1 MVMKIVVA
9 IDSFKGSLSSLEAGT
24 AIKNGIHLA
33 DPSADIHICPLADGG
48 EGTLDALVQ
57 SLGGEKRSIQVTGPL
72 GESVEMPNM
81 AFFLTRKQQFWKLH
95 RRQALHWFRRKKRNP
110 LHTTSFGIGEMIKDA
125 ISQGCR
131 QFIVGL
137 GGSATNDGG
146 IGMLQALGFELLD
159 ASGQPVPFG
168 AKGLENFTAISHCNV
183 LPELADCQFQ
193 IACDVKNPLYGN
205 DGCSYVFGPQ
215 KGATPTMAEKMDQWM
230 IRYAQIVKK
239 TYPEKAHPLFP
250 GAGAAGGL
258 GFAFLTFTNATLASG
273 IQIILEQIEAEAL
286 IQDADLVIT
295 GEGKLDEQTAM
306 GKAPM
311 GIASLAKKY
320 SKPVIAFSGCASH
333 DAGVCNKYG
342 IDAFFP
348 ILRSPCT
355 LAEAMKKEIA
365 AQNLTD
371 TAEQVYRL
379 WQIRPTN

>member
-72 GESVEMPNM
+72 GESVE
-81 AFFLTRKQQFWKLH
+81 AKYGILSDQKTAILEIASAAGLTLVPEE
-95 RRQALHWFRRKKRNP
+95 KRNP

-230 IRYAQIVKK
+230 IRYAQVVKK
-239 TYPEKAHPLFP
+239 AYPEKAHPLFP

-273 IQIILEQIEAEAL
+273 IQIILEQIGAEAL
-286 IQDADLVIT
+286 IRDADLVIT

>member
-1 MVMKIVVA
+1 MKIVVA

-57 SLGGEKRSIQVTGPL
+57 SLGGKKRSIQVTGPL
-72 GESVEMPNM
+72 GESVE
-81 AFFLTRKQQFWKLH
+81 AKYGILSDQKTAILEIASAAGLTLVPEE
-95 RRQALHWFRRKKRNP
+95 KRNP
-110 LHTTSFGIGEMIKDA
+110 LHTTSFGIGEMIKDT

-230 IRYAQIVKK
+230 IRYAQVVKK

-273 IQIILEQIEAEAL
+273 IQIILEQIGAEAL
-286 IQDADLVIT
+286 IRDADLIIT

-320 SKPVIAFSGCASH
+320 RKPVIAFSGCASH

>member
-1 MVMKIVVA
+1 MKIVVA

-72 GESVEMPNM
+72 GESVE
-81 AFFLTRKQQFWKLH
+81 AKYGILSDQKTAILEIASAAGLTLVPEE
-95 RRQALHWFRRKKRNP
+95 KRNP

>member
-72 GESVEMPNM
+72 GESVE
-81 AFFLTRKQQFWKLH
+81 AKYGILSDQKTAILEIASAAGLTLVPEE
-95 RRQALHWFRRKKRNP
+95 KRNP

>member
-1 MVMKIVVA
+1 MKIVVA
-9 IDSFKGSLSSLEAGT
+9 IDSFKGSLSYLEAGT

-72 GESVEMPNM
+72 GESVE
-81 AFFLTRKQQFWKLH
+81 AKYGILSDQKTAILEIASAAGLTLVPEE
-95 RRQALHWFRRKKRNP
+95 KRNP

>member
-1 MVMKIVVA
+1 MKIVVA

-57 SLGGEKRSIQVTGPL
+57 SLGGKKRSIQVTGPL
-72 GESVEMPNM
+72 GESVE
-81 AFFLTRKQQFWKLH
+81 AKYGILSDQKTAILEIASAAGLTLVPEE
-95 RRQALHWFRRKKRNP
+95 KRNP
-110 LHTTSFGIGEMIKDA
+110 LHTTSFGIGEMIKDT

-230 IRYAQIVKK
+230 IRYAQVVKK
-239 TYPEKAHPLFP
+239 AYPEKAHPLFP

-286 IQDADLVIT
+286 IRDADLVIT

>member
-1 MVMKIVVA
+1 MNIVVA

-24 AIKNGIHLA
+24 SIKNGIHLA
-33 DPSADIHICPLADGG
+33 DPSANIHICPLADGG
-48 EGTLDALVQ
+48 EGTVDALMQ
-57 SLGGEKRSIQVTGPL
+57 ALGGEKHLLQVTGPL
-72 GESVEMPNM
+72 GGQIEAQYGILSDHRTAVLET
-81 AFFLTRKQQFWKLH
+81 AAAAGLTLVPEE
-95 RRQALHWFRRKKRNP
+95 KRNP
-110 LHTTSFGIGEMIKDA
+110 LHTTTFGIGEMIKDA
-125 ISQGCR
+125 ISHGCR

-168 AKGLENFTAISHCNV
+168 AKGLENIAAISDVNV
-183 LPELADCQFQ
+183 IPELAECQFQ
-193 IACDVKNPLYGN
+193 IACDVKNPLYGQN
-205 DGCSYVFGPQ
+205 GCSYVFGPQ
-215 KGATPTMAEKMDQWM
+215 KGASPKMIEQMEGWM
-230 IRYAQIVKK
+230 YQYAQVIKK
-239 TYPEKAHPLFP
+239 TYPEKAQPLFP

-273 IQIILEQIEAEAL
+273 IQIVLEQMGTEGFIR
-286 IQDADLVIT
+286 DADLVIT

-311 GIASLAKKY
+311 GIASLSKKY
-320 SKPVIAFSGCASH
+320 GKPVIAFSGCASH
-333 DAGVCNKYG
+333 DARACNKYG

-355 LAEAMKKEIA
+355 LAEAMKKENA

-379 WQIRPTN
+379 WQLCQKDL

>member
-1 MVMKIVVA
+1 MKIVVA

-72 GESVEMPNM
+72 GESVE
-81 AFFLTRKQQFWKLH
+81 AKYGILSDQKTAILETASAAGLTLVPEE
-95 RRQALHWFRRKKRNP
+95 KRNP

-230 IRYAQIVKK
+230 IRYAQVVKK
-239 TYPEKAHPLFP
+239 AYPEKAHPLFS

-273 IQIILEQIEAEAL
+273 IQIILEQIGAEAL